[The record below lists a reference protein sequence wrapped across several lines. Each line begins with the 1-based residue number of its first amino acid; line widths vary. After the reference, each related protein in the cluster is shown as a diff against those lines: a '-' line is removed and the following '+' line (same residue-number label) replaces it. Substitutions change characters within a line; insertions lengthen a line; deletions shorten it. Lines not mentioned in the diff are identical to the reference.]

1 MSEIFDW
8 SRPKLGD
15 AGAVSALEAK
25 RRAIRRRRIA
35 VLILLVLIVACIAV
49 LTSIGGEKGGSAS
62 SVHSISFGQA
72 FTRALKQPLEEDTAI
87 SRVISETPYISSG
100 SSNRREVALTFDDGP
115 GPYTSKVIDILK
127 RTKTPATFFVVSSM
141 IGGNEAIL
149 KSEIEGGFV
158 IGDHTRSH
166 PNMGLLS
173 AKDQL
178 DEILTQSA
186 NVQEFGAPMPRL
198 YRPPYR
204 SFDDATFKHLKKLKM
219 LMVLWSVDTQDYQMP
234 GADALAKKV
243 LADARPGSIVLM
255 HDAGGDRSQTVAAL
269 PKIIKGLKKKGYKF
283 VTVPRMLVGQPP
295 PSGQPMPSESNN

>member
-35 VLILLVLIVACIAV
+35 VLIMLVLIVACIAV

-72 FTRALKQPLEEDTAI
+72 FTKALKQPLEEDTAI
-87 SRVISETPYISSG
+87 SRVLSETPYISSG

-115 GPYTSKVIDILK
+115 GPYTPKVIDILQ
-127 RTKTPATFFVVSSM
+127 RTKTPATFFIVSSM

-158 IGDHTRSH
+158 IADHTRSH

-186 NVQEFGAPMPRL
+186 NVREFGAPMPRL

-204 SFDDATFKHLKKLKM
+204 SFDDATFKQLKKLKM
-219 LMVLWSVDTQDYQMP
+219 LMVLWSVDTADYTMP
-234 GADALAKKV
+234 GADALVKKV
-243 LADARPGSIVLM
+243 LTDARPGSIVLM

-269 PKIIKGLKKKGYKF
+269 PKIIKGLRKKGYKL
-283 VTVPRMLVGQPP
+283 VTIPRMLVGQPP
-295 PSGQPMPSESNN
+295 PREQVIPTESNN